1 MQEEGYI
8 AKLLFPEGSKD
19 VKLGEIV
26 AIVVE
31 NPDDVAKFKDYKLG
45 GEDTAP
51 KAETSAKRVGE
62 EAPQ

>member
-8 AKLLFPEGSKD
+8 AKLLYPDGAKD

-26 AIVVE
+26 AIVVDNQE
-31 NPDDVAKFKDYKLG
+31 DVAKFKDYKPS

-51 KAETSAKRVGE
+51 TASTSAKPTGE